1 MILISFCVV
10 LKWSL
15 LLSNCCY
22 GYRTFLTI
30 LISSLASFIQTMLH
44 WVKQLSSLLPLPLS
58 LHIYIYSLVSS
69 LSFQTRHGLSCFIVY
84 LFPPLS
90 FSVGPRVF
98 LNCPLETSSVDMEL
112 WFINLWNHFIIPYL
126 MGTIMAGI
134 EVCIMI
140 K

>member
-1 MILISFCVV
+1 MESVAEQ
-10 LKWSL
+10 L
-15 LLSNCCY
+15 LLWLPYLLDHLNFFISKFHSNNVAL
-22 GYRTFLTI
+22 GKTTFL
-30 LISSLASFIQTMLH
+30 SSSPP
-44 WVKQLSSLLPLPLS
+44 SLS

-69 LSFQTRHGLSCFIVY
+69 LPFQTRHSLSCFIVY

-134 EVCIMI
+134 EVCII
-140 K
+140 IE